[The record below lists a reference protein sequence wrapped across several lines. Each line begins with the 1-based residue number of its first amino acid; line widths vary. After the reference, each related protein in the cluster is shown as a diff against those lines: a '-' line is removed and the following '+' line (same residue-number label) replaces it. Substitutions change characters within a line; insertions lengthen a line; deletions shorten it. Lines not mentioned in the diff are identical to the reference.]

1 MKILFDCRRI
11 LFVLIAF
18 FGLACT
24 YAGSLDGRLIDDG
37 WFFRLNPYGNVTE
50 AAFDHSTWQA
60 VDLPHDW
67 SQAFDFTPE
76 ATTAA
81 ICQLA
86 AEPIARFCRPARSRP
101 AVVIASTLRAPI

>member
-60 VDLPHDW
+60 VDLPHD
-67 SQAFDFTPE
+67 SRQLR